1 MKHKEIIKAW
11 LDGETVEYL
20 CPFVE
25 RWKILDQHSS
35 HSSMPSFADN
45 REYRIKPK
53 VGYSYVVVR
62 KDETTKCPSPM
73 QYCFEEDKSIAWYE
87 ALEDSILLLKIGTD
101 GSVEVLRKKEG
112 I

>member
-1 MKHKEIIKAW
+1 MKHKRIIKAW

-53 VGYSYVVVR
+53 LKYSYSVVITGREGDPYVSANFY
-62 KDETTKCPSPM
+62 KLEKAMEYFQTTPR
-73 QYCFEEDKSIAWYE
+73 
-87 ALEDSILLLKIGTD
+87 ALFILEIGND

-112 I
+112 L